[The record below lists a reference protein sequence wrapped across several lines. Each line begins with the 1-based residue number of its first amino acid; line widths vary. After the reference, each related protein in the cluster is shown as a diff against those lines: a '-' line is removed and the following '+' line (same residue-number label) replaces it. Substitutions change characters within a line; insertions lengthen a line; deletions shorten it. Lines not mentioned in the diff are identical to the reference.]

1 VKFEV
6 VEIAFQHE
14 QNQPPH
20 ISSKNAGGIDGISY
34 SCRRLKMPRESYFV
48 QKLCKEVKVY
58 FPRPGPRSHK
68 CPAVSNV
75 FQWLNGARA
84 FQ

>member
-48 QKLCKEVKVY
+48 QKLCK
-58 FPRPGPRSHK
+58 RSK
-68 CPAVSNV
+68 SIFRGRGREATNAQPYPTS
-75 FQWLNGARA
+75 FSG
-84 FQ
+84 

>member
-1 VKFEV
+1 MKFEV

-48 QKLCKEVKVY
+48 QKLCKEVKAY
-58 FPRPGPRSHK
+58 CPRPRSHK
-68 CPAVSNV
+68 RPAVSNV
-75 FQWLNGARA
+75 FQWLNGAWA
-84 FQ
+84 LQ